1 MTVLL
6 VIIATVCVAA
16 LLPLGL
22 LAYFGNARLVVVP
35 VAVLFGALVFGVTG
49 ALLGLPVDILLET
62 APTFSAIGGA
72 AGVIVGIILGLFG
85 GLRRRS

>member
-6 VIIATVCVAA
+6 VIIVTVCAAA

-22 LAYFGNARLVVVP
+22 LDYFGNARVVVVP

-49 ALLGLPVDILLET
+49 GLLGL
-62 APTFSAIGGA
+62 ARRGG
-72 AGVIVGIILGLFG
+72 
-85 GLRRRS
+85 